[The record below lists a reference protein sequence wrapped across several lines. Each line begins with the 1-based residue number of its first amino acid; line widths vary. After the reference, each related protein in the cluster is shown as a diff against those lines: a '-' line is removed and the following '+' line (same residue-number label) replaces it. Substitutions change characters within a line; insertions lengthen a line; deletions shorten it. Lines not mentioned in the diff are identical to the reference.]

1 MADEQ
6 SLFDGVF
13 TEMDKGG
20 DYKPDPTPNP
30 LLADAVDEVGTIAK
44 LPQNIAAIKAK
55 DANPDQY
62 QKLKS
67 MSEKVGLDVGFVD
80 RNFPEL
86 ERQQKTKDVQDIGNK
101 VPELGQWFAQG
112 DNPAAIKVDELRH
125 LSGLGWMAASF
136 GQSFKAGAEQVEF
149 GRVSTDAMRGVA
161 TPDELARADQ
171 IFNGME
177 PRTYGADSWL
187 QDAWVTTAQQI
198 PTLFNYM
205 VESAK
210 GGAAGFAGGAA
221 AGATWAGI
229 AGQLGPQ
236 AATPEEIVTVPG
248 AALATGM
255 WTGRAGAV
263 SAAYLYSFQQT
274 AGPAYYQFK
283 NMKDEN
289 GQPLDDDVAKVAA
302 YVTGALGAGLE
313 VVGTEKI
320 ASLIPGADKLTG
332 MFTKDAV
339 AQALTVPT
347 VREAFKTFAKG
358 IGEAGITE
366 VSTEVAQQAV
376 QIFAQE
382 MAKQYSNVKEGTQFD
397 AIGAND
403 VAAQLLDTANQTAK
417 TMVILG
423 PALAGTRLGMDL
435 KKANSAGR
443 DSVIIDTI
451 VQHAVEDEL
460 LKRLPDKAQE
470 GIKHLAENG
479 PVPAVYVQPE
489 GIKTLFQNAEEMNQF
504 IDAVGI
510 RDEWN
515 EASAIGRDI
524 QIPIDVFYAKIA
536 ATPAAEALRPFMKV
550 NPDSFTPNDAEVFN
564 EAWQAAQESL
574 VSDHEAQSAANAKQT
589 TGTEFIADDVK
600 QKAMDAGIVPD
611 QAAQY
616 SKLYST
622 FFRVMAER
630 TGLDPQE
637 IYQRYGFDINRALPG
652 GTYKPIDA
660 LDISLA
666 AVRSGRI
673 PSIRK
678 QVEKA
683 KGASMLDRIAER
695 GGIEDTGGEL
705 KAIGLKGKRF
715 VRPPKKNGD
724 MLGGVSSAN
733 TADATIDQL
742 WQEGYF
748 PEFSERP
755 TPRDL
760 YDAISDELGGQKRY
774 SAQVQ
779 QGADIAELG
788 GLVAFADTLDE
799 LGLDPSRMSDEEIK
813 AEIAKVTNRDASSGA
828 MFQGA
833 TADDLEASAAEKGVK
848 LSLTGKG
855 DIVTISMLKADEKGK
870 GAGTAV
876 MNEVVAWADANG
888 KTLALTPEKLEGTTS
903 KSRLVDFYKRFGFK
917 ENKGRNKDFSTKE
930 AMIREPARELF
941 QPAEPTSSPEFK
953 AWFGDSKV
961 VDENGKPLVVYHG
974 TAADIE
980 QFDPQKAGSRTVGI
994 PDFGN
999 FGIGVYMTPHKFLAD
1014 AYAGR
1019 GGRAMALYASVQ
1031 NPLYISVTGA
1041 EYTQEVE
1048 RIADDLGV
1056 TAKARWEG
1064 SGQKDR
1070 AFAQQFTDLAKAA
1083 GYDGVIT
1090 RDIDGNLG
1098 AEVVAFDPSQIKS
1111 VNNRGTFDA
1120 NDPRILYQ
1128 GGKRGSIQLSEGRSV
1143 INLFDEAN
1151 LSTFL
1156 HESGHFFLEV
1166 FKDLATNAAADGVT
1180 FKTEKGS
1187 TYTVDGQSTTR
1198 TKAAR
1203 SDPGHEGDSGLK
1215 EPSAKTIYFDTNSGE
1230 LSAAGLQ
1237 GLGDKGARVL
1247 LKDGKASLLTW
1258 NKAQNQWGT
1267 IARDVPFSTKPG
1279 VGKYPLEVWNSADDV
1294 GGNEAYRKMHAGNKI
1309 VEMSGNA
1316 DTTDLQ
1322 KDWAITKDYLGI
1334 GDDGTIPVEA
1344 HEKFA
1349 RTFEA
1354 YLFEGKAPSPEVASI
1369 MARFR
1374 SWLVFVYKQVQAL
1387 NAPINDKI
1395 RGVMDRLIAT
1405 DSEIKAATTAP
1416 EFRPVSSLREFMTDA
1431 QWKDYEATAG
1441 RAVDNAKRQMDA
1453 RMMADVAR
1461 ETTAEWREAKKEIRE
1476 RVTADLSEQPVYRLM
1491 NYLRTGE
1498 WGGNAGPAERLF
1510 LDRDDI
1516 VSVMGEGALER
1527 MPRSVPPMYR
1537 AKGGVHPDYLAEL
1550 FGFNSGH
1557 EMLTQMMSVPSFGRA
1572 VAAETDVRMKE
1583 RFGDLMGD
1591 AVARIREATE
1601 AMTSDE
1607 TGELLNK
1614 ELEVAVRKGMVATK
1628 LRKEDAQRAARR
1640 LIRDKPI
1647 REAMRQKLY
1656 MNANSKAA
1664 QDFERAVLKQDW
1676 KAAVEAKQRQLVN
1689 HYMALEAVNAKKDVE
1704 STVNYLAKFTGRKR
1718 PTKIDAEYL
1727 DQIEALLERFDFRK
1741 SISLTEG
1748 QRRTK
1753 LAAWITKQEEMGA
1766 IVQIPDALRDDAFR
1780 KPYRDMTVDD
1790 LLGLR
1795 DTVKNIEHLGRLKD
1809 RLLAN
1814 KAARE
1819 FASARDE
1826 VLASIQA
1833 SQAEKPASKT
1843 RNPTEGD
1850 KALSLLRSADAA
1862 LMKIEQVIDWMD
1874 GGDVNGPLNRMIWR
1888 PIADAQSRENDLQAK
1903 YTAKFIQVLQKLDKR
1918 RLNEMVGA
1926 EGVQQKMHR
1935 SEVMAV
1941 ALNLGNEG
1949 NLDKMKRGEVWDDAT
1964 IKRLTDNL
1972 NADEWQAV
1980 QEIWDIVNELW
1991 PEIAAL
1997 QKRLTGVEPIKVQP
2011 REVDTPYGKLQGGYY
2026 PLIYDPNRSADVE
2039 DRNAANADKMFENT
2053 YLRPDTFHG
2062 FVKERTKAYTR
2073 PLLFD
2078 LDAAG
2083 NHLISVIHD
2092 LTHREAII
2100 DANKMLTNAD
2110 VRSEIEN
2117 RYGKEVYRQFVPWL
2131 QAIAHDRT
2139 ENDGLSAINKVLRG
2153 VRSRAT
2159 MVGMGFRLST
2169 MITQVVGYS
2178 SSAEMVNPKALA
2190 GSLKDFMRHPLAS
2203 SAMVNELSGEM
2214 RHRSANLD
2222 RDIKDQIRKLTGK
2235 NAVLDQVR
2243 KFAYVGIGYMDRV
2256 VTVPTWMAAY
2266 KEHLAQYPGD
2276 QEGAVAKADQVV
2288 RLTGGAGGAKDLPA
2302 IMRGPEGVKLL
2313 TMFYSYFSAY
2323 YNRQRAWGRDARKAI
2338 ENGDYA
2344 DFPSLL
2350 ARQVFM
2356 TIGPALLA
2364 DMIVGKGPGEDDS
2377 WAKWAAR
2384 KIAFYP
2390 LMAVPVVR
2398 DAFGAVD
2405 SGFGYNLSPAART
2418 VSEIFV
2424 DPIKMMEKI
2433 INPDKDVSARE
2444 LVKQTLET
2452 TGYALKLPT
2461 GQLATSVN
2469 NVWKAIEQD
2478 DFKLSDLVLTRAHK

>member
-6 SLFDGVF
+6 SLFDSVF

-20 DYKPDPTPNP
+20 TYKPDPTPTANP
-30 LLADAVDEVGTIAK
+30 LLSDAIDEVGTIAK

-62 QKLKS
+62 QKLKA
-67 MSEKVGLDVGFVD
+67 MSDKVGLDVGFVD

-86 ERQQKTKDVQDIGNK
+86 ERQQKTKDIQDIGDK

-136 GQSFKAGAEQVEF
+136 GQSFSAGRDQVEF

-171 IFNGME
+171 LFNGME

-187 QDAWVTTAQQI
+187 QDAWVTTAQQL
-198 PTLFNYM
+198 PTLASYLF
-205 VESAK
+205 ESAK

-221 AGATWAGI
+221 TGATWAAV

-236 AATPEEIVTVPG
+236 AATPEEVVTVPG

-255 WTGRAGAV
+255 WTGRAGAI

-274 AGPAYYQFK
+274 AGPAYFQFK

-289 GQPLDDDVAKVAA
+289 GVPMDDDVAKVAA

-320 ASLIPGADKLTG
+320 ASLVPGADKLTG

-339 AQALTVPT
+339 AQALTIPS

-358 IGEAGITE
+358 VGEAGITE
-366 VSTEVAQQAV
+366 ISTEVAQQAV
-376 QIFAQE
+376 QIFTQE
-382 MAKQYSNVKEGTQFD
+382 MAKQYANTQQGAQFG
-397 AIGAND
+397 AIGAD
-403 VAAQLLDTANQTAK
+403 EVASQLLDTANQTAK

-423 PALAGTRLGMDL
+423 PALAGTRLGADL

-460 LKRLPDKAQE
+460 LKRLPEKAQE
-470 GIKHLAENG
+470 GVKHLAEDG
-479 PVPAVYVQPE
+479 PVPGVFVQPE
-489 GIKTLFQNAEEMNQF
+489 GIKTLFQNVEDMNQF

-515 EASAIGRDI
+515 EASAIGRDVH
-524 QIPIDVFYAKIA
+524 IPIDVFYAKIA
-536 ATPAAEALRPFMKV
+536 ATPAAEALRPYMKI
-550 NPDSFTPNDAEVFN
+550 NPDSMTISDAEVFN

-574 VSDHEAQSAANAKQT
+574 VSDHQAQSEVSAKQT
-589 TGTEFIADDVK
+589 SGTEFIADDVK

-622 FFRVMAER
+622 FFRVMSER
-630 TGLDPQE
+630 TGFDPQE
-637 IYQRYGFDINRALPG
+637 IYNRYGFDINRALPG
-652 GTYKPIDA
+652 GTYKPLDA

-683 KGASMLDRIAER
+683 KGASLLDRVAER

-705 KAIGLKGKRF
+705 KAMGLKGKRF

-724 MLGGVSSAN
+724 MRGGASNAN
-733 TADATIDQL
+733 TADDMARQL
-742 WQEGYF
+742 WEEGYF
-748 PEFSERP
+748 PNLQERP
-755 TPRDL
+755 TPNDL
-760 YDAISDELGGQKRY
+760 YDAIGEELGGQKRY

-799 LGLDPSRMSDEEIK
+799 LGLDPARMSDEEIK
-813 AEIAKVTNRDASSGA
+813 AEIAKVTNRDATSGA
-828 MFQGA
+828 MFQG
-833 TADDLEASAAEKGVK
+833 
-848 LSLTGKG
+848 
-855 DIVTISMLKADEKGK
+855 
-870 GAGTAV
+870 
-876 MNEVVAWADANG
+876 
-888 KTLALTPEKLEGTTS
+888 
-903 KSRLVDFYKRFGFK
+903 
-917 ENKGRNKDFSTKE
+917 
-930 AMIREPARELF
+930 RELF
-941 QPAEPTSSPEFK
+941 
-953 AWFGDSKV
+953 
-961 VDENGKPLVVYHG
+961 
-974 TAADIE
+974 
-980 QFDPQKAGSRTVGI
+980 
-994 PDFGN
+994 
-999 FGIGVYMTPHKFLAD
+999 
-1014 AYAGR
+1014 
-1019 GGRAMALYASVQ
+1019 
-1031 NPLYISVTGA
+1031 
-1041 EYTQEVE
+1041 
-1048 RIADDLGV
+1048 
-1056 TAKARWEG
+1056 
-1064 SGQKDR
+1064 
-1070 AFAQQFTDLAKAA
+1070 
-1083 GYDGVIT
+1083 
-1090 RDIDGNLG
+1090 
-1098 AEVVAFDPSQIKS
+1098 
-1111 VNNRGTFDA
+1111 
-1120 NDPRILYQ
+1120 Q

-1166 FKDLATNAAADGVT
+1166 FKDLASSQGA
-1180 FKTEKGS
+1180 
-1187 TYTVDGQSTTR
+1187 
-1198 TKAAR
+1198 
-1203 SDPGHEGDSGLK
+1203 P
-1215 EPSAKTIYFDTNSGE
+1215 GE
-1230 LSAAGLQ
+1230 LM
-1237 GLGDKGARVL
+1237 
-1247 LKDGKASLLTW
+1247 T
-1258 NKAQNQWGT
+1258 
-1267 IARDVPFSTKPG
+1267 
-1279 VGKYPLEVWNSADDV
+1279 
-1294 GGNEAYRKMHAGNKI
+1294 
-1309 VEMSGNA
+1309 
-1316 DTTDLQ
+1316 
-1322 KDWAITKDYLGI
+1322 DWAITKDYLGI
-1334 GDDGTIPVEA
+1334 TEADTIPVEA

-1405 DSEIKAATTAP
+1405 DSEIHAATTAP
-1416 EFRPVSSLREFMTDA
+1416 EFKPVSALREFMTDA
-1431 QWKDYEATAG
+1431 QWQDYQAVAG
-1441 RAVDNAKRQMDA
+1441 RAVDGAKRQMDA

-1461 ETTAEWREAKKEIRE
+1461 ETSAEWREAKREIRE
-1476 RVTADLSEQPVYRLM
+1476 RVTADLSQQPVYRVM

-1537 AKGGVHPDYLAEL
+1537 AKGGVHPDYMAEL
-1550 FGFNSGH
+1550 FDFSSGH
-1557 EMLTQMMSVPSFGRA
+1557 EMLTQMMSVPSLGRA
-1572 VAAETDVRMKE
+1572 IASETDVRMKE
-1583 RFGDLMGD
+1583 KFGDLMGD

-1664 QDFERAVLKQDW
+1664 QDFERAVFKQDW

-1704 STVNYLAKFTGRKR
+1704 STINYLAKFTGRKR

-1753 LAAWITKQEEMGA
+1753 LAAWITKQEELGA

-1809 RLLAN
+1809 RLLSN

-1826 VLASIQA
+1826 VVASIQA
-1833 SQAEKPASKT
+1833 SQAEKKTPAT

-1850 KALSLLRSADAA
+1850 KALSLLKSADAS

-1874 GGDVNGPLNRMIWR
+1874 GGDVNGPLNRTIWR
-1888 PIADAQSRENDLQAK
+1888 PIADAQARENDLQAK
-1903 YTAKFIQVLQKLDKR
+1903 YTAKFIRTLEKLDKR
-1918 RLNEMVGA
+1918 RLNERVGA
-1926 EGVQQKMHR
+1926 EGVTQKMHR

-1972 NADEWQAV
+1972 NAEEWQAV

-2110 VRSEIEN
+2110 VRAEIEN
-2117 RYGKEVYRQFVPWL
+2117 RYGKEIYRQFVPWL

-2139 ENDGLSAINKVLRG
+2139 ENDGLSAVNKVLRG

-2190 GSLKDFMRHPLAS
+2190 GSMKDFMRHPLAS

-2222 RDIKDQIRKLTGK
+2222 RDIRDQIRKLTGK

-2276 QEGAVAKADQVV
+2276 KDGAVAKADQVV
-2288 RLTGGAGGAKDLPA
+2288 RLTGGSGGAKDLPA

-2323 YNRQRAWGRDARKAI
+2323 YNRQRAWGRDARRAI
-2338 ENGDYA
+2338 ENGEYS

-2364 DMIVGKGPGEDDS
+2364 DLIVGKGPSGDDDS

-2384 KIAFYP
+2384 KVAFYP
-2390 LMAVPVVR
+2390 LIAVPLVR

-2405 SGFGYNLSPAART
+2405 SGFGYNLSPAGRT

-2461 GQLATSVN
+2461 GQLATTTN

-2478 DFKLSDLVLTRAHK
+2478 DFKLSDLVLTRQHK